1 MSNKMSDKMS
11 DKDRSRMETILK
23 YLESNESITSST
35 AAELIGEEIK
45 TANRLLVKAVKL
57 DILISK
63 GKNKARIYLVKE

>member
-1 MSNKMSDKMS
+1 MSDKMS
-11 DKDRSRMETILK
+11 DKDRSRMEAILK

-63 GKNKARIYLVKE
+63 GKNKAHI

>member
-1 MSNKMSDKMS
+1 MSNKMSNKMS